1 MQSSIHSKLVVA
13 STFNISLT
21 HLLDL
26 GLLRDGPARIP
37 GGVLVD
43 TEEEGPPARPSPAP
57 LCPPYP
63 SLLLPLVLPSA
74 SESDVSPE

>member
-1 MQSSIHSKLVVA
+1 MRSSILSKLAVA
-13 STFNISLT
+13 NTINISLT

-26 GLLRDGPARIP
+26 GLLRDGPARSP

-43 TEEEGPPARPSPAP
+43 TEEEGPPARPSPAT
-57 LCPPYP
+57 LCDPYP
-63 SLLLPLVLPSA
+63 SLLLPLVLPSP